1 MKGKLMICFREKC
14 SRLAGYGMLAITV
27 LSMSACQSMYYGA
40 MEKIGVEKRDILI
53 DRVENARESQQEAK
67 EQFESALAQF
77 IAVTNYSGGDLE
89 KQYNKL
95 KDEYED
101 SEARANEIHDRIA
114 SVERVAKDLFAEWNK
129 ELEMYTSK
137 ELKRSS
143 ESQLASTQQAY
154 GKLIK
159 TMKGAEKKIKPVLD
173 AFRDRVLFLK
183 HNLNANAISSL
194 RAEKQKIK
202 SNITSLVHDMNKSIE
217 EADRFITSMSTN

>member
-1 MKGKLMICFREKC
+1 MTGFQNKYHRFL
-14 SRLAGYGMLAITV
+14 GYSVLLITIV
-27 LSMSACQSMYYGA
+27 LLSACQSIYYGA
-40 MEKIGVEKRDILI
+40 MEKIGIEKRDILV
-53 DRVENARESQQEAK
+53 DRVDSARESQQEAK

-77 IAVTNYSGGDLE
+77 IAVTNYAGGDLE

-101 SEARANEIHDRIA
+101 SEAQANEIRERIA
-114 SVERVAKDLFAEWNK
+114 AVERVAEDLFAEWNK
-129 ELEMYTSK
+129 ELAMYTSK

-143 ESQLASTQQAY
+143 ERQLTSTKTAY

-183 HNLNANAISSL
+183 HNLNANAISAL
-194 RAEKQKIK
+194 RTEKQKIQN
-202 SNITSLVHDMNKSIE
+202 NIASLVRDMNKSIE
-217 EADRFITSMSTN
+217 EADRFINAMSTD